1 MVGSGAREG
10 ASTTRA
16 RWGEVT
22 GELGPGYTVPVDLLK
37 NPGLYTEQ
45 NRRVLSRRGK
55 CCD

>member
-1 MVGSGAREG
+1 MGSGAREG